1 MTLFIEDFSE
11 QNNCQIICQMTE
23 LNELLFNYDS
33 DDEHFM
39 GFEAK
44 YMIK

>member
-1 MTLFIEDFSE
+1 MAK
-11 QNNCQIICQMTE
+11 
-23 LNELLFNYDS
+23 LNEVLFNSDS

-44 YMIK
+44 YNIKWY